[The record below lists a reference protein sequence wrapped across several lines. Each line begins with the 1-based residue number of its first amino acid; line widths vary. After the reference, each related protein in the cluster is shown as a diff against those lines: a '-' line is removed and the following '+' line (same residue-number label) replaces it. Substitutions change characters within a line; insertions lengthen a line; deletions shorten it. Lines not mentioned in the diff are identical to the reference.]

1 MFGFRKAASP
11 SPAKPPE
18 AEAEKKEAP
27 ARRTASE
34 PALPV
39 PDSKKTN
46 PFDDDDDDDDF
57 FGKKTT
63 TLRKKPKSKAD
74 LDSMSNQELEQ
85 YAADQAKETTK
96 SVNNALKIAEDI
108 REDASKTLDTLHAQ
122 GEQIHR
128 THEKAAEMDK
138 DLSRGEKI
146 LGNLGGIFSMTWK
159 PKKGKEITGPEPI
172 KDDKADKKASKE
184 DREKL
189 GLGHAPKG
197 KKGARAGGAKPK
209 DAMEQ
214 VELEKQKQDEALDDL
229 SDVLGD
235 LKGMASEMG
244 SELDRQNK
252 ALDDLSEDVDEL
264 NSRVKGANTRA
275 RKLLD
280 K

>member
-11 SPAKPPE
+11 SPAKP
-18 AEAEKKEAP
+18 AEAEEEKKGSN
-27 ARRTASE
+27 ARRTNSE

-57 FGKKTT
+57 FGKAKTT

-74 LDSMSNQELEQ
+74 LDSMSNQELEE
-85 YAADQAKETTK
+85 YAADQAHETTK

-172 KDDKADKKASKE
+172 KDHDKKASKE

-189 GLGHAPKG
+189 GLAPAPKG
-197 KKGARAGGAKPK
+197 KKGAKTGAPPK
-209 DAMEQ
+209 DAMQ
-214 VELEKQKQDEALDDL
+214 KVEWEKEKQDEALDDL

>member
-189 GLGHAPKG
+189 
-197 KKGARAGGAKPK
+197 
-209 DAMEQ
+209 
-214 VELEKQKQDEALDDL
+214 DEALDDL

>member
-1 MFGFRKAASP
+1 MFGFRRAAT
-11 SPAKPPE
+11 PAPE
-18 AEAEKKEAP
+18 QPAHEEKKEAP

-34 PALPV
+34 PSLPV
-39 PDSKKTN
+39 PDSKKN
-46 PFDDDDDDDDF
+46 NHFDDDDDDDDF

-63 TLRKKPKSKAD
+63 LKKKSKAD
-74 LDSMSNQELEQ
+74 LDKMSNQELED
-85 YAADQAKETTK
+85 YAVDQAQETTK

-108 REDASKTLDTLHAQ
+108 RSDASKTLDTLHAQ

-159 PKKGKEITGPEPI
+159 PKKGKEITGPEPLEHH
-172 KDDKADKKASKE
+172 DKHDKHHKE

-189 GLGHAPKG
+189 GLAPKG
-197 KKGARAGGAKPK
+197 KKGAKGGPQPK
-209 DAMEQ
+209 DAMQ
-214 VELEKQKQDEALDDL
+214 KVELEKQKQDEALDDL

-252 ALDDLSEDVDEL
+252 ALDNLGEDVDEL
-264 NSRVKGANTRA
+264 NSRVKGANART